1 MLADRAT
8 MPAATTAAISVTG
21 TASSSEEPIPKPV
34 PTTAVTIPAVP
45 TTVIRHRSKEGAPAL
60 RGAQN
65 DDSR

>member
-1 MLADRAT
+1 MRADRAT
-8 MPAATTAAISVTG
+8 MPAARTAATSVAG

-45 TTVIRHRSKEGAPAL
+45 TTVIRHRSKEGPP
-60 RGAQN
+60 RRQAQN